1 MRVIYPDSGLACHCQ
16 LLGYSRQAYYKVK
29 KNGEDKAAFYAIIAE
44 LIAEIRTEIG
54 NFKLGARKLLPLIN
68 EKLGKNCQR
77 IGRDQLFEVMELYGL
92 KVRKRRRRKPRT
104 TNSEHGF
111 VVYPNLIKNL
121 DLQEAERV
129 WASDITYIRV
139 KDRFHYLNLITDCYS
154 RKIMGYCLYPDLSAE
169 GTLKALMMALGN
181 RQYPTRKLI
190 HHSDRGIQY
199 CSQGYINM
207 LKTHGISISMAA
219 KGSPQEN
226 PLAERVNGI
235 LKGEYDLG
243 KSLEDGQKALLKVE
257 NSIASYNLRRPHNS
271 LDDDTPEQRHGED
284 NWKQDLNRS
293 LSTEERTKISTVHSD
308 QDIDKACQPRSGSTK
323 KQDNSMK
330 DKQRR

>member
-1 MRVIYPDSGLACHCQ
+1 MRVIYPGIGVAYLCQ
-16 LLGYSRQAYYKVK
+16 LLGKSRQAYYKVK
-29 KNGEDKAAFYAIIAE
+29 KSREDKTAFYVIIAE
-44 LIAEIRTEIG
+44 LITEIRTDIG
-54 NFKLGARKLLPLIN
+54 NFKIGARKLLPLIN
-68 EKLGKNCQR
+68 EKLGKNSQS

-121 DLQEAERV
+121 DLQQAERV
-129 WASDITYIRV
+129 WVSDITYIRV
-139 KDRFHYLNLITDCYS
+139 KDQFHYLNLITDCYS
-154 RKIMGYCLYPDLSAE
+154 RKIMGYCLHPDLSAE

-199 CSQGYINM
+199 CSQSYINM
-207 LKTHGISISMAA
+207 LKTQGISISMAA

-235 LKGEYDLG
+235 LKDEYNLG
-243 KSLEDGQKALLKVE
+243 KTLDNDQDALLKVE
-257 NSIASYNLRRPHNS
+257 HSISSYNLKRPHNS
-271 LDDDTPEQRHGED
+271 LGDDTPEQRHSED
-284 NWKQDLNRS
+284 NWKQDLGQT
-293 LSTEERTKISTVHSD
+293 LSTKERINIATVNSD
-308 QDIDKACQPRSGSTK
+308 QDIDKACQPNTGSTK
-323 KQDNSMK
+323 T
-330 DKQRR
+330 

>member
-1 MRVIYPDSGLACHCQ
+1 MRVIYPGSGLASHCQ

-29 KNGEDKAAFYAIIAE
+29 KNREDKAAFYAIIAE
-44 LIAEIRTEIG
+44 LITEIRTEIG
-54 NFKLGARKLLPLIN
+54 NFKLGTRKLLPLIN
-68 EKLGKNCQR
+68 EKLGKNSQT
-77 IGRDQLFEVMELYGL
+77 IGRDQLFEIMEVHGL

-111 VVYPNLIKNL
+111 VIYPNLIKNMEL
-121 DLQEAERV
+121 REAERV

-154 RKIMGYCLYPDLSAE
+154 RKITGYCLHPDLSSQ

-181 RQYPTRKLI
+181 RQYPNRKLI

-199 CSQGYINM
+199 CSQVYINM
-207 LKTHGISISMAA
+207 LKTHDISISMAA

-235 LKGEYDLG
+235 LKDEYNLG
-243 KSLEDGQKALLKVE
+243 KTIENEQKALQQVE
-257 NSIASYNLRRPHNS
+257 SSIASYNLRRPHNS
-271 LDDDTPEQRHGED
+271 LGYATPEQIHGED
-284 NWKQDLNRS
+284 NWKQDLKKS
-293 LSTEERTKISTVHSD
+293 V
-308 QDIDKACQPRSGSTK
+308 STK
-323 KQDNSMK
+323 QRIKIVTVNSNQDKVKTRQPISGLNKTKTTS
-330 DKQRR
+330 